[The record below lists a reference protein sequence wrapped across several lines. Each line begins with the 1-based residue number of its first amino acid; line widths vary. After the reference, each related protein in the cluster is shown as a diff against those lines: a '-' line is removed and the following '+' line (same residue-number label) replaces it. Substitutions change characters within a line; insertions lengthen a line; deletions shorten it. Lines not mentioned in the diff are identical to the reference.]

1 MNKNKEK
8 LLAKRYSSEK
18 RFQFLG
24 KSAIFMA
31 LLFLAIFIFKIFSTG
46 YTAFQKTWL
55 IVPVNFDAETMYLD
69 ANPSKED
76 LEDADY
82 FEISLQSMFN
92 LDKNANEK
100 QQNELKKMVSYFFE
114 REIKQELINDPS
126 LLGKTKDVY
135 ITASDDLDQVF
146 KGNYP
151 RDLPE
156 NQRRVTDYQLKIFD
170 QLVEQGKVES
180 KFNLSFFT
188 YPDSREAELA
198 GIASSFMGSIFSILV
213 CLAIA
218 FPVAVLAA
226 IYLEEFAP
234 KNRFTDFIEVNINN
248 LAAVPSIVFGLLGLG
263 ILLAVFQ
270 LPRSTP
276 LVGGITLSL
285 MTLPT
290 IIIAC
295 RASLKAVPPSIREA
309 ALAMGASR
317 MQTTMHHTVPL
328 SMPGTLSGTIIGLAQ
343 ALGETAPL
351 ILIGMVAFV
360 NTIPGSPM
368 DPAASLPVQI
378 YIWAESAE
386 RGFVEKVSACI
397 MVLLGFLIVMNLFAQ
412 IIRHKFEKNGVNMIK
427 ISAKNVDVFYG
438 KKQAL
443 FNINLDIEEN
453 QVTALI
459 GPSGCGKSTFL
470 RCLNRMNDVIDICKV
485 QGEIVINDFNIN
497 DKGCDV
503 VRLRE
508 KIGMVFQKPN
518 PFPKTLYE
526 NISYGPTIHGMAQ
539 SKQEMDEI
547 VETSLKKAALW
558 EEVKDR
564 LHEPGTGLSG
574 GQQQR
579 LCIARAISVQPEV
592 ILMDEPCS
600 ALDPIATA
608 QIEELIDELKKEHTI
623 IIVTHSMAQAAR
635 VSQNTGF
642 FHLGELIEHGSTDK
656 IFKNPENNKT
666 QDYITGR
673 FG

>member
-156 NQRRVTDYQLKIFD
+156 KQRRVTDYQLKIFD

-360 NTIPGSPM
+360 VDIPSIPT
-368 DPAASLPVQI
+368 DPSASLPVQV
-378 YIWAESAE
+378 YLWSEQAE
-386 RGFVEKVSACI
+386 RGFVEKTSATI
-397 MVLLGFLIVMNLFAQ
+397 MILLSFLITLNFIAVYLRQ
-412 IIRHKFEKNGVNMIK
+412 KFERK
-427 ISAKNVDVFYG
+427 
-438 KKQAL
+438 
-443 FNINLDIEEN
+443 
-453 QVTALI
+453 
-459 GPSGCGKSTFL
+459 
-470 RCLNRMNDVIDICKV
+470 
-485 QGEIVINDFNIN
+485 
-497 DKGCDV
+497 
-503 VRLRE
+503 
-508 KIGMVFQKPN
+508 
-518 PFPKTLYE
+518 
-526 NISYGPTIHGMAQ
+526 
-539 SKQEMDEI
+539 
-547 VETSLKKAALW
+547 W
-558 EEVKDR
+558 
-564 LHEPGTGLSG
+564 
-574 GQQQR
+574 
-579 LCIARAISVQPEV
+579 
-592 ILMDEPCS
+592 
-600 ALDPIATA
+600 
-608 QIEELIDELKKEHTI
+608 
-623 IIVTHSMAQAAR
+623 
-635 VSQNTGF
+635 
-642 FHLGELIEHGSTDK
+642 
-656 IFKNPENNKT
+656 
-666 QDYITGR
+666 
-673 FG
+673 